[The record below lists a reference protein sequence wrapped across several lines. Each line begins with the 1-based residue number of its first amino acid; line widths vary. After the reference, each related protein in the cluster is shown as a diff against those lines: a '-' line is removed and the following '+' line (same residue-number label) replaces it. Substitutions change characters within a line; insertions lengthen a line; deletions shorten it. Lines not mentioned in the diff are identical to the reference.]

1 MNTST
6 ACSPGNKL
14 SAACLAS
21 RRSTALRAQHVA
33 TIRRLCDVGKGHLLT
48 TTGLLPVAA
57 IKEAI
62 LRMGAHTEAAELRAV
77 SFCRFAQR
85 QRAWV
90 RAQAQEWAP

>member
-1 MNTST
+1 
-6 ACSPGNKL
+6 
-14 SAACLAS
+14 
-21 RRSTALRAQHVA
+21 
-33 TIRRLCDVGKGHLLT
+33 VGKGHLLT

-57 IKEAI
+57 IK
-62 LRMGAHTEAAELRAV
+62 EAAELRAV